1 MSTPITIGQQTI
13 SFPTSGDPQN
23 WAPAIVAFAEA
34 VQEKFLTVGSPYDLP
49 PIVVPLNSN
58 VYPPGYLPGQSL
70 KITNAYFNHANVRS
84 FQMSYAIYRASS
96 ITSNCIAETGV
107 LTGVYNNGT
116 SSWELE
122 DNYIGPRNSDGT
134 PYHTLTIN
142 SDYIYLNTTSVTSY
156 TTGTFSYSARTQLV
170 TNV

>member
-23 WAPAIVAFAEA
+23 WAPAVVAFAEA
-34 VQEKFLTVGSPYDLP
+34 VQNQFLAIGSPYDLP
-49 PIVVPLNSN
+49 PIVVTLSSN
-58 VYPPGYLPGQSL
+58 VYTTLAPLQ
-70 KITNAYFNHANVRS
+70 ITNAYFNHANVRS
-84 FQMSYAIYRASS
+84 FQMPYAIYRASS

-116 SSWELE
+116 SSWEIE
-122 DNYIGPRNSDGT
+122 DDYIGPRNSDGT
-134 PYHTLTIN
+134 PYHTLTI
-142 SDYIYLNTTSVTSY
+142 SGDYIYLSTTSVPSY
-156 TTGTFSYSARTQLV
+156 TTGTFSYSAKTELV